1 MLVLESELYP
11 CEADCSHAPIQKAT
25 YLEGNFHELC
35 KRGSRASVYRS
46 PSLDARLHC
55 RFLYRGDPYLR
66 LAPFKME
73 ERSEQPFVVAFHDFM
88 SDSEVEHY
96 KAEAVKNMIRQRLE

>member
-1 MLVLESELYP
+1 M
-11 CEADCSHAPIQKAT
+11 DCNLCHLHKAT
-25 YLEGNFHELC
+25 NLEGNFHELC

-46 PSLDARLHC
+46 PSLDARLRC
-55 RFLYRGDPYLR
+55 RFFHRGDPYLR

-73 ERSEQPFVVAFHDFM
+73 ERSEQPFVVALHDFM

-96 KAEAVKNMIRQRLE
+96 KAAAVKDMIRCEQFKGKL